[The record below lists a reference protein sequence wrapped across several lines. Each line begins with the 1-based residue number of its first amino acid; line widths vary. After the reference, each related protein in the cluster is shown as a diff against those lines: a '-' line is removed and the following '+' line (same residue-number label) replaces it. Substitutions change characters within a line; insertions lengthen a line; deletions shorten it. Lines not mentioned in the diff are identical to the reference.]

1 MQVPYNT
8 RCTAQ
13 YCEIP
18 GYDSFVVVFTFC
30 FCGNLLQCSKI
41 INIQSHVYSFLFTSF
56 KSVVTFYSSV
66 LSLLIKVIICHLYFF
81 FHFSNER
88 ILIITIFLY
97 LIHSFLPLFLRGGGD
112 FPKNGQ
118 KCEDKKFLI
127 KRGIGKTGGWCK
139 KEEDD
144 PFL

>member
-8 RCTAQ
+8 WCTAQ
-13 YCEIP
+13 YCEIL

-30 FCGNLLQCSKI
+30 FYGNLVQCSKI

-56 KSVVTFYSSV
+56 KRVVTSYSSV
-66 LSLLIKVIICHLYFF
+66 LSLFIKVIICHLYFF

-88 ILIITIFLY
+88 ILITTIFLY
-97 LIHSFLPLFLRGGGD
+97 LIHSFLALFLRGGGD

-118 KCEDKKFLI
+118 KWEDKKFLI

-139 KEEDD
+139 KEGDD
-144 PFL
+144 RLL